1 MLRQVHNVLH
11 ITRLHVT
18 PSEILLLTVAAG
30 LFCASLAQL
39 VATPLVAAVMLLA
52 VAAIVALVYERWTT
66 RRTMRLL
73 SERLNDDDGLG
84 KREVATSAD
93 IAVLDQALN
102 RLIQRTR
109 AQAQAVAMQREDT
122 TSSGS
127 RPVGQAHMVAVLSIG
142 IRQGATEAFT
152 LEHLEL
158 LVQAATHAIQG
169 NQNAMLSVQMQGDG
183 TVLVASG
190 AKQPQPI
197 VTSLRQVV
205 AVAKALSADERLRFG
220 LSCGAVRVCALPGVV
235 PVLVGSPIEDALR
248 LFRMA
253 TAWHQYQL
261 LCTEPVALLARA
273 YPSERTPLKLN
284 LAVLPSLRVYNV
296 DLESMPVA
304 RSA

>member
-39 VATPLVAAVMLLA
+39 VAAPLVAAVMLLA
-52 VAAIVALVYERWTT
+52 AAAIVALVYERWTT

-73 SERLNDDDGLG
+73 SERLNGDDELD
-84 KREVATSAD
+84 KREVTASAD

-109 AQAQAVAMQREDT
+109 AQAQVVAMQREDT
-122 TSSGS
+122 ASTQDQ
-127 RPVGQAHMVAVLSIG
+127 PVGQAHMVAVLSIG
-142 IRQGATEAFT
+142 IYQEVNEAFT
-152 LEHLEL
+152 SQHLEL
-158 LVQAATHAIQG
+158 LVHAATHAIKC
-169 NQNAMLSVQMQGDG
+169 NQNATLSVQLQGDG

-197 VTSLRQVV
+197 VTSLKHVV
-205 AVAKALSADERLRFG
+205 AVAQALAADGRLRFG
-220 LSCGAVRVCALPGVV
+220 LSCGAARVCTLPGAA
-235 PVLVGSPIEDALR
+235 PVLVGSPIEDAIR
-248 LFRMA
+248 LLRMA
-253 TAWHQYQL
+253 TAWHQYRL

-284 LAVLPSLRVYNV
+284 LAALPSLRVYNV
-296 DLESMPVA
+296 DLELMAVA